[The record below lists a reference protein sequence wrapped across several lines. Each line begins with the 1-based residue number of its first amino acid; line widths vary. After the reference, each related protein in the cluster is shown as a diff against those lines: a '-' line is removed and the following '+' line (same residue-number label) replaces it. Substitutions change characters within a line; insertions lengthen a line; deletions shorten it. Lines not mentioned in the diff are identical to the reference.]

1 MSFIKTETIIP
12 DVQIFEPRVF
22 EDARGFFLENY
33 NQRDL
38 SELGF
43 NRSFV
48 QHNQSRST
56 KGVLRGLHYQIQ
68 HSQGKLLHVTHGA
81 IYDVAVDIR
90 RSSKTFG
97 KYVGLELNDQNH
109 RLFWVP
115 EGFAHGFQVLS
126 ESADLAYMATD
137 YYAPQFERSILWND
151 EELAIDWPLDGEP
164 VIAAKDAA
172 GTRFRDAEVFD

>member
-1 MSFIKTETIIP
+1 VSYTVVTTAIP
-12 DVQIFEPRVF
+12 DVQIFEPRIF
-22 EDARGFFLENY
+22 PDARGFFLETY
-33 NQRDL
+33 NARDL
-38 SELGF
+38 AALGF
-43 NRSFV
+43 SREFV

-97 KYVGLELNDQNH
+97 QHVGVELSDRNH

-126 ESADLAYMATD
+126 ETADLSYMATD

-151 EELAIDWPLDGEP
+151 PALAIQWPLSLDP
-164 VIAAKDAA
+164 VISPKDAQ
-172 GTRFRDAEVFD
+172 GKLLREAEVFE